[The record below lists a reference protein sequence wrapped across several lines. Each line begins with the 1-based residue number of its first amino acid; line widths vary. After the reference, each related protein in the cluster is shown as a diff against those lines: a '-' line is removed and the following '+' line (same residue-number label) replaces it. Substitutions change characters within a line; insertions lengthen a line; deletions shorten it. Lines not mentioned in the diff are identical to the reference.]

1 MTDIRWLT
9 AGAVVFSLLLGVA
22 WWLSSEST
30 GVPPPGVTAAEVAAD
45 RSTSVTEKASRP
57 VASTNSSVYKKEFT
71 KTAVV
76 SGSALPPLSLSE
88 SMDVPGV
95 NTFRRA
101 VDQGGHDSRVGITF
115 GPDQGTTG
123 DAPLASVVELSPWQ
137 SPPVSVPPGERLPA
151 LFYDTRPLPLPQR
164 RVLDSIANN
173 FIDAVS
179 GAGNSGETAEVWEAA
194 RAEADRRYKILYGF
208 ADYDLMMRAAAL
220 EGMNEK
226 KVQTN
231 PER

>member
-1 MTDIRWLT
+1 MSETRWLI
-9 AGAVVFSLLLGVA
+9 AGAVVLSLLLAVA

-30 GVPPPGVTAAEVAAD
+30 GVPPPGVAAAEVVAD
-45 RSTSVTEKASRP
+45 RSTPVTVNASEP
-57 VASTNSSVYKKEFT
+57 AASTNSSVYKKEFT
-71 KTAVV
+71 KTAVN
-76 SGSALPPLSLSE
+76 SGSVLPPSSLSE

-95 NTFRRA
+95 DAFKRA
-101 VDQGGHDSRVGITF
+101 VDQGANDSRVGISF

-164 RVLDSIANN
+164 SVLDSIANN

-226 KVQTN
+226 KVLTDQ
-231 PER
+231 ER